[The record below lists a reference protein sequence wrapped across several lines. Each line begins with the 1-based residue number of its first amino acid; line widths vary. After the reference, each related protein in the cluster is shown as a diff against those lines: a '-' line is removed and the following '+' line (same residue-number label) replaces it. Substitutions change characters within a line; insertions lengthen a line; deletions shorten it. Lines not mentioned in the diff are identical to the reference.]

1 MNVFMDIK
9 KNLRTVARNA
19 AFRVEFLTS
28 GREILLYT
36 NAIYSAMMWGW
47 TKRIEEKEKETHIR
61 EELIVFPTQTK
72 NNPLSF
78 SNFICMN

>member
-1 MNVFMDIK
+1 M
-9 KNLRTVARNA
+9 
-19 AFRVEFLTS
+19 FLP
-28 GREILLYT
+28 IH
-36 NAIYSAMMWGW
+36 
-47 TKRIEEKEKETHIR
+47 K